1 MKTALKLVALMFA
14 VAVAFSIGFFALP
27 IPSAFA
33 DGNVAPNGATPVT
46 ISSTQAATTCG
57 ESTVAAGSATA
68 LTITVPA
75 GQYFYMTNLSSTI
88 NAIAAP
94 VATLYPTTQTGLPG
108 TFSIRQAAQATV
120 FNINQQETF
129 PGGLKSATAGTNV
142 VFTGTALANVS
153 ASLRVCGFFAP

>member
-1 MKTALKLVALMFA
+1 MKRLSLLLSLLPALVL
-14 VAVAFSIGFFALP
+14 
-27 IPSAFA
+27 A
-33 DGNVAPNGATPVT
+33 DGNVPPIGSTPVN
-46 ISSTQAATTCG
+46 IVASQAANTCG

-75 GQYFYMTNLSSTI
+75 GQYFYMTSLSSTI

-94 VATLYPTTQTGLPG
+94 TATLYPTTQTGLPG

-120 FNINQQETF
+120 FNINLQENSST
-129 PGGLKSATAGTNV
+129 PIKSATAGTNV